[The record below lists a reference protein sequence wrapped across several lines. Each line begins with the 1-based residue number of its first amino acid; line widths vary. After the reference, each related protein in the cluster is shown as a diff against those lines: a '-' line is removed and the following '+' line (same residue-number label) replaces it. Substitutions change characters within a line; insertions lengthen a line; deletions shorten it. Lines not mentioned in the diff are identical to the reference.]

1 MANSSASRSFFSSRT
16 GRIVVAIVVA
26 IVVIGTLFYFAVVSS
41 FSGQWSFL
49 REFTLRTAVD
59 VMEAESRPSDRLRV
73 GVASCNADPEVVLF
87 RETDDDVQIKVV
99 SSKWPFRGGGD
110 DCQDGV
116 IVQLQQPLGDRVV
129 VDKHTG
135 QPVNVRRGK
144 SAIEAELRSGD
155 RDRLK
160 LIFDSCN
167 RNLRLVFRDET
178 DTQVQ
183 FMVVDSDA
191 SSGGGDVC
199 LEYVEY
205 NLKER
210 LGDRV
215 VVDMHTGQPVIV
227 TVVD

>member
-1 MANSSASRSFFSSRT
+1 MTNSSASRSFFSSRT
-16 GRIVVAIVVA
+16 GHIVVA
-26 IVVIGTLFYFAVVSS
+26 IVVIGTLFVFAVVSS

-49 REFTLRTAVD
+49 RGFTLRTAVD

-87 RETDDDVQIKVV
+87 RETDDDVLIKVV
-99 SSKWPFRGGGD
+99 SSKWPFRGGAD

-144 SAIEAELRSGD
+144 NAIEAELRSGD

-183 FMVVDSDA
+183 FMVVDLSELSALREIDARSSRSDVRIHTRRVDV
-191 SSGGGDVC
+191 SRQLIGD
-199 LEYVEY
+199 
-205 NLKER
+205 
-210 LGDRV
+210 
-215 VVDMHTGQPVIV
+215 I
-227 TVVD
+227 

>member
-1 MANSSASRSFFSSRT
+1 M
-16 GRIVVAIVVA
+16 
-26 IVVIGTLFYFAVVSS
+26 
-41 FSGQWSFL
+41 
-49 REFTLRTAVD
+49 
-59 VMEAESRPSDRLRV
+59 
-73 GVASCNADPEVVLF
+73 
-87 RETDDDVQIKVV
+87 
-99 SSKWPFRGGGD
+99 
-110 DCQDGV
+110 
-116 IVQLQQPLGDRVV
+116 
-129 VDKHTG
+129 
-135 QPVNVRRGK
+135 
-144 SAIEAELRSGD
+144 RSGD

-167 RNLRLVFRDET
+167 WNLRLVFRDET